1 MEDNLQKLEKNELEK
16 IRERLFMVQK
26 EKAELLCRSIKFST
40 KLMAKII
47 SSLECYEKLQL
58 KDNEL
63 LIKIKLFLKITRMV
77 VDNSRT
83 ALSYIQSDQ
92 EKKLFS
98 M

>member
-16 IRERLFMVQK
+16 IRERLFMIQK

-47 SSLECYEKLQL
+47 LSLECYEKLQL

-83 ALSYIQSDQ
+83 ALSNVQSDQ

>member
-26 EKAELLCRSIKFST
+26 EKAEVLCRSIKFST

-83 ALSYIQSDQ
+83 ALSHVQSDQ